1 MSLAITFRGQT
12 TKLNKRFEFLL
23 VRISFVSKTCYFHE
37 TKNTIEAMLASINM
51 FWARLRLVLVQAPR
65 KGPKHFYVS
74 EHNIFNI
81 VITLGGTAKIKQCK
95 K

>member
-23 VRISFVSKTCYFHE
+23 VRISFVSKRCYFHE
-37 TKNTIEAMLASINM
+37 TKNTIESMFASINM

-81 VITLGGTAKIKQCK
+81 VITLEGNAKIKQCK